1 MQFIEGNEKSEKS
14 FHSFAPGYRTDTR
27 KRKMEPKD
35 RILQSTLELFFR
47 YGIKSVTMDDIA
59 RHLAMSKKT
68 IYQYFRDKDEV
79 VHTLMQRELQR
90 DMNDFTDIARTASNV
105 VEEVFNHMKKM
116 QQMFQNINPNI
127 FYDLRK
133 YHPKTWELFHRFRT
147 DFVIGQVVDA
157 LNKGKSQGLV
167 REDIDAEMIARLRVE
182 EIDMGFNPSVFPPDK
197 FRILDVQLAMT
208 EHFLYGIC
216 TLKGHK
222 LINKYK
228 QIIEEE

>member
-1 MQFIEGNEKSEKS
+1 
-14 FHSFAPGYRTDTR
+14 
-27 KRKMEPKD
+27 METKD
-35 RILQSTLELFFR
+35 RILKSALELFFR
-47 YGIKSVTMDDIA
+47 FGIKSVTMDDIA
-59 RHLAMSKKT
+59 KHLAMSKKT
-68 IYQYFRDKDEV
+68 IYQFFRDKDEV
-79 VHTLMQRELQR
+79 VHTLLQTELKR
-90 DMNDFTDIARTASNV
+90 DMDDFTEIANTASNV

-116 QQMFQNINPNI
+116 HEIFHNINPNI

-133 YHPKTWELFHRFRT
+133 YHPRTWDMFHDFRT
-147 DFVIGQVVDA
+147 NFVLKQVIDA
-157 LNKGKSQGLV
+157 IEKGKKDGLV
-167 REDIDAEMIARLRVE
+167 RADIQSDVISRLRVE
-182 EIDMGFNPSVFPPDK
+182 EIDMGFNPGIFPPDK